1 MKNRGEFMED
11 IIIKSIGEALEKG
24 EGVALVT
31 LTKVQGSA
39 PRKAGTMMVVYK
51 NKTII
56 GTIGG
61 GNIEH
66 KVIEKATQCI
76 ESGENYYFDYNLN
89 EEAELGMSCGG
100 CAEGFIKVMIP
111 SPKLLICGGGHI
123 GYNLFKMAESLS
135 FKRILLDDREGYLIP
150 DNKKNIIVGN
160 YAKEVKKINI
170 DENTYVVIATKGHVS
185 DLEVLREV
193 ISSNAA
199 YIGLIG
205 SRRKLARIKESLIE
219 EGIDESI
226 FEKLYAPIGLDIS
239 DGTPEEIALSI
250 LSEILAVKNKGNLKH
265 LSR

>member
-1 MKNRGEFMED
+1 ME
-11 IIIKSIGEALEKG
+11 ITMIKSIAEALENGKG
-24 EGVALVT
+24 LALVT

-51 NKTII
+51 DKTII

-61 GNIEH
+61 GAIEH
-66 KVIEKATQCI
+66 RVIEKAAQCI

-100 CAEGFIKVMIP
+100 RAEGFIKVMVP
-111 SPKLLICGGGHI
+111 SPKLFICGGGHI
-123 GYNLFKMAESLS
+123 GYNIFKMAEPLS
-135 FKRILLDDREGYLIP
+135 FKRILLDDREGYLTP
-150 DNKKNIIVGN
+150 DEKENIIIGN
-160 YAKEVKKINI
+160 YAEELKKLNI
-170 DENTYVVIATKGHVS
+170 DENTYVVIATKGHAS

-193 ISSNAA
+193 IRSNAA

-205 SRRKLARIKESLIE
+205 SRRKLAKLKESLLE
-219 EGIDESI
+219 EGVEEER
-226 FEKLYAPIGLDIS
+226 FERLYAPIGLDIS

-250 LSEILAVKNKGNLKH
+250 LSEILAVKNKGSLKH